1 MLYLCFFCSSKS
13 RHTRCALVTGVQTCA
28 LPISRALPGTAL
40 DRLGDIA
47 DVVVWPDR
55 LPPSPL
61 ELRELAA
68 GARGIITMLTDRV
81 DADLLDACPDL
92 AVVANYAVGYDNLDV
107 AELTRRGVAASNTP
121 GVLTE
126 ATEIGR
132 AHV

>member
-1 MLYLCFFCSSKS
+1 MPAPKEVPKP
-13 RHTRCALVTGVQTCA
+13 RVAVT
-28 LPISRALPGTAL
+28 RALPGTAL

-126 ATEIGR
+126 AT
-132 AHV
+132 ADL